1 MHNCLKPFCIYL
13 AQFHHLPALSSPA
26 APSATP
32 KSSPPPTNAASPWS
46 SPACA
51 TSGTESGFKSARGAK
66 SADSGGL
73 RRCKRGDS
81 LPGSRTG
88 NGLADARQPLRA
100 CSKSG
105 REGPLKTRRAARCA
119 FCRLPAPGLFTKK
132 TGADSGSMET
142 ALAPIPLGHH
152 AMDVGANKSLSV
164 KA

>member
-51 TSGTESGFKSARGAK
+51 TSGTESGLQICPWGE
-66 SADSGGL
+66 
-73 RRCKRGDS
+73 KRGLGWPAALQAWRLCRAVERATARPMRGSPSESVQS
-81 LPGSRTG
+81 LAVRGLSRS
-88 NGLADARQPLRA
+88 DARPD
-100 CSKSG
+100 
-105 REGPLKTRRAARCA
+105 
-119 FCRLPAPGLFTKK
+119 APSAVRQHRGCLLK
-132 TGADSGSMET
+132 TGADSGGMET
-142 ALAPIPLGHH
+142 ALAPIPLRHH
-152 AMDVGANKSLSV
+152 AMDMGANKPLSV